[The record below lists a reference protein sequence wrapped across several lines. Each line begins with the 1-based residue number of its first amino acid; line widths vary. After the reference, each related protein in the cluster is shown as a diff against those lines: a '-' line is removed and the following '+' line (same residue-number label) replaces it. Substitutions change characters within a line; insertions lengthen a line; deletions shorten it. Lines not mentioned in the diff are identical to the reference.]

1 MAHLS
6 LVHSGLIA
14 SPAHTLVFAV
24 AGRHAAAQWLSRA
37 APDLSLA
44 EYRETRLRQLL
55 ANADPHNIMAVTA
68 VFRQAYAQ
76 CIAAFIAGGNHHG

>member
-24 AGRHAAAQWLSRA
+24 AGTHSAAQWLA
-37 APDLSLA
+37 CTAPELSLA
-44 EYRETRLRQLL
+44 EYRETCLRQLL
-55 ANADPHNIMAVTA
+55 VNADPHNIMAVTA

-76 CIAAFIAGGNHHG
+76 RIAAFIAGGNHHG

>member
-24 AGRHAAAQWLSRA
+24 AGTRAAAQWLNRT
-37 APDLSLA
+37 APDVSLA
-44 EYRETRLRQLL
+44 DYRETRLHKLL
-55 ANADPHNIMAVTA
+55 ANADPHNVAAVVA

-76 CIAAFIAGGNHHG
+76 RIAAFIAGGNHHG